1 MIGLP
6 WLKRRLHVEGE
17 AKKEEGPW
25 EKEWG
30 AGKETEQIYD
40 KGLKCQTKELGLSL
54 KWMLPSWL
62 SLICFAL
69 K

>member
-6 WLKRRLHVEGE
+6 WLKKRLHVEGE

-30 AGKETEQIYD
+30 ARKETEQIYE
-40 KGLKCQTKELGLSL
+40 KGLKCQTKELGL
-54 KWMLPSWL
+54 
-62 SLICFAL
+62 
-69 K
+69 